1 MLVNIPIL
9 LRGNNEVLT
18 IEYTKNTST
27 VESGF
32 DALDVP
38 FPEEY
43 SFKAFDRQKIPKA
56 GAFSIHAFLGISS

>member
-18 IEYTKNTST
+18 VEYTKNTCT
-27 VESGF
+27 VESVF

-38 FPEEY
+38 FPEECCIGY
-43 SFKAFDRQKIPKA
+43 PAM
-56 GAFSIHAFLGISS
+56 HAYFQNI